1 MKIKKIVFSFVGAA
15 LAVGAIAGALVP
27 AKDAKSVG
35 AAAGETLAEGEVL
48 LRIVHEG
55 ETTDEEIIPTLN
67 VYHWNDGG
75 DGGKIWP
82 GEPIEDLKLKKRED
96 GRYTFTLP
104 VVEEAS
110 GEAHLHNRFIINTG
124 EGGTQTSNSAWM
136 GLDAT
141 HEYTLTISTESNTES
156 NTEVRKIV
164 GGGWNKIAQPYTS
177 DMLRIWV
184 DRGLAAHEQ
193 GYLML
198 HYWKD
203 GVDVKTLPAKYTGM
217 TKINGAENDAY
228 HWLAYYDVPKADLL
242 GAHMQFIRHE
252 STGDYAQTFNDS
264 REGGEANV
272 YAAGDN
278 AEIYYL
284 WENGTQFDRGS
295 LPQAQNVP
303 VANLKLVFEGYFSC
317 AEDMDNG
324 YLNWGKVKSTWI
336 TYTDEEGVEH
346 WRTQGNLTE
355 LVLNDFDTEADYA
368 TGNRNKE
375 IDAWTK
381 YQMMETLYNANLPS
395 SLYGVDNGSFDDTAI
410 IIASVTLLSVV
421 SVSAIVF
428 IGMKKRRL
436 S

>member
-27 AKDAKSVG
+27 AKDAKSVD

-48 LRIVHEG
+48 LRIKHEG

-67 VYHWNDGG
+67 VYNWNDGG
-75 DGGKIWP
+75 NNGWP
-82 GEPIEDLKLKKRED
+82 GEPIEDFNLSEKRTD

-104 VVEEAS
+104 KVEET
-110 GEAHLHNRFIINTG
+110 GVGTFLREKFIINSDN
-124 EGGTQTSNSAWM
+124 GGQTNDNAWM

-141 HEYTLTISTESNTES
+141 HEFTLTINAEGK
-156 NTEVRKIV
+156 VV
-164 GGGWNKIAQPYTS
+164 GGGWKKIDQPYTS

-203 GVDVKTLPAKYTGM
+203 GVDAKTLPADYSEITTG
-217 TKINGAENDAY
+217 
-228 HWLAYYDVPKADLL
+228 HWLAYYDVPKADLI

-252 STGDYAQTFNDS
+252 PTGVHAQTFNDS

-284 WENGTQFDRGS
+284 WDDGTQFGRGS
-295 LPQAQNVP
+295 LAAQEQIVP

-336 TYTDEEGVEH
+336 TYTDEEGGEH
-346 WRTQGNLTE
+346 WRTQGDLTE
-355 LVLNDFDTEADYA
+355 LVLKDFDTEADYA

-381 YQMMETLYNANLPS
+381 YQMMEALYNANLPS

-436 S
+436 NK

>member
-15 LAVGAIAGALVP
+15 LAVGAIVGALVP

-35 AAAGETLAEGEVL
+35 AAAGETLANGEVL

-55 ETTDEEIIPTLN
+55 ETTDEQIIPTLK
-67 VYHWNDGG
+67 VHHWNDGG
-75 DGGKIWP
+75 GTAWP
-82 GEPIEDLKLKKRED
+82 GEPIKNLLSEKRAD

-104 VVEEAS
+104 V
-110 GEAHLHNRFIINTG
+110 GEDGYLHDKFIINAG
-124 EGGTQTSNSAWM
+124 DGSTQTDNSAWM

-141 HEYTLTISTESNTES
+141 HEFILTINAEGG
-156 NTEVRKIV
+156 VV
-164 GGGWNKIAQPYTS
+164 GGGWNKIVQPYTS

-203 GVDVKTLPAKYTGM
+203 GVDVKTLPSGYSGITTDKWM
-217 TKINGAENDAY
+217 
-228 HWLAYYDVPKADLL
+228 AYYDVAKADLRD
-242 GAHMQFIRHE
+242 AHMQFIRHE
-252 STGDYAQTFNDS
+252 TTGVYAQTFNDS
-264 REGGEANV
+264 REGGETNV

-278 AEIYYL
+278 AEIYHL
-284 WENGTQFDRGS
+284 WDDGTQFSRGS
-295 LPQAQNVP
+295 LAQQEKIVP

-346 WRTQGNLTE
+346 WRTNGDLTD

-436 S
+436 NK

>member
-15 LAVGAIAGALVP
+15 LAVGAIVGALVP

-55 ETTDEEIIPTLN
+55 ETTDEQIIPTLKVHN
-67 VYHWNDGG
+67 WNDGG
-75 DGGKIWP
+75 NNGWP
-82 GEPIEDLKLKKRED
+82 GQPIEEFGLEKRDD

-104 VVEEAS
+104 KVEET
-110 GEAHLHNRFIINTG
+110 GVGTFLRDKFIINSDNGGQTG
-124 EGGTQTSNSAWM
+124 DSAWM

-141 HEYTLTISTESNTES
+141 NEFILTINAAGG
-156 NTEVRKIV
+156 VV
-164 GGGWNKIAQPYTS
+164 GGGWNKIVQPYTS

-193 GYLML
+193 GYLLL

-203 GVDVKTLPAKYTGM
+203 GVDVKTLPSSYSEITTGKWM
-217 TKINGAENDAY
+217 
-228 HWLAYYDVPKADLL
+228 AYYDVAKADLRD
-242 GAHMQFIRHE
+242 AHMQFIRHE
-252 STGDYAQTFNDS
+252 STGVYVQTFNDS
-264 REGGEANV
+264 REGGETNV

-284 WENGTQFDRGS
+284 WNDGTQFGRDS
-295 LPQAQNVP
+295 LAEQEQIVP

-336 TYTDEEGVEH
+336 TYTDEEGIEH
-346 WRTQGNLTE
+346 WRTQGDLSD

-368 TGNRNKE
+368 TGTRNKE

-381 YQMMETLYNANLPS
+381 YQMMEALYNANLPS

-436 S
+436 NK

>member
-15 LAVGAIAGALVP
+15 LAVGAIVGALVP

-55 ETTDEEIIPTLN
+55 ETTDEEIIPTLK
-67 VYHWNDGG
+67 VYNWNDGG
-75 DGGKIWP
+75 NNGWP
-82 GEPIEDLKLKKRED
+82 GKPIEEFNLSEKRTD

-104 VVEEAS
+104 KVEET
-110 GEAHLHNRFIINTG
+110 GVGTFLRDKFIITG
-124 EGGTQTSNSAWM
+124 DGDTQTGDSAWM

-141 HEYTLTISTESNTES
+141 HEFTLTINAAGG
-156 NTEVRKIV
+156 VV
-164 GGGWNKIAQPYTS
+164 GGGWNKIVQPYTS

-203 GVDVKTLPAKYTGM
+203 GVDAKTLAAGYTAM
-217 TKINGAENDAY
+217 TRVDEVD
-228 HWLAYYDVPKADLL
+228 HWLAYYDVPKADLV

-252 STGDYAQTFNDS
+252 STGVWAQTFNDS

-284 WENGTQFDRGS
+284 WENGTQFARGS
-295 LPQAQNVP
+295 LASQESIVP

-336 TYTDEEGVEH
+336 TYTDEEGAEH
-346 WRTQGNLTE
+346 WRTAGDLTD
-355 LVLNDFDTEADYA
+355 LPLNDFDTEADYA

-381 YQMMETLYNANLPS
+381 YQMMEALYDANLPS
-395 SLYGVDNGSFDDTAI
+395 NLYGVDNGSFDDTAI

-436 S
+436 NK

>member
-35 AAAGETLAEGEVL
+35 AAAGETLANGEVL
-48 LRIVHEG
+48 IRIVHEG
-55 ETTDEEIIPTLN
+55 ETTDEEIIPTL
-67 VYHWNDGG
+67 YLHHWNDGTSTE
-75 DGGKIWP
+75 WP
-82 GEPIEDLKLKKRED
+82 GELIEPLLSEKRAD

-104 VVEEAS
+104 MVEEES
-110 GEAHLHNRFIINTG
+110 GEAYLHDKFIINTG
-124 EGGTQTSNSAWM
+124 DGGTQTGNSAWM

-141 HEYTLTISTESNTES
+141 HEFTLTINAEG
-156 NTEVRKIV
+156 KIV

-203 GVDVKTLPAKYTGM
+203 GVDAKTLPVGYTPM
-217 TKINGAENDAY
+217 TKINEAE
-228 HWLAYYDVPKADLL
+228 HWLAYYDVPKADLV
-242 GAHMQFIRHE
+242 GAHMQFIRHD
-252 STGDYAQTFNDS
+252 STGVHAQTFNDS

-272 YAAGDN
+272 YVAGDN

-284 WENGTQFDRGS
+284 WENGTQFGRGS
-295 LPQAQNVP
+295 LASQESIVP
-303 VANLKLVFEGYFSC
+303 VANLKLVLEGYFSC

-336 TYTDEEGVEH
+336 TYTDEEGAEH
-346 WRTQGNLTE
+346 WRTAGELSE

-381 YQMMETLYNANLPS
+381 YQMMEALYNASLPS
-395 SLYGVDNGSFDDTAI
+395 NLYGVDNGSFDDTAI

-436 S
+436 NK

>member
-35 AAAGETLAEGEVL
+35 AAAGETLANGEVL

-55 ETTDEEIIPTLN
+55 ETTDEEIIPTL
-67 VYHWNDGG
+67 YLHHWNDGTSTE
-75 DGGKIWP
+75 WP
-82 GEPIEDLKLKKRED
+82 GELIEPLLSEKRAD

-104 VVEEAS
+104 MVEEES
-110 GEAHLHNRFIINTG
+110 GEAYLHDKFIINTG
-124 EGGTQTSNSAWM
+124 DGGTQTGNSAWM

-141 HEYTLTISTESNTES
+141 HEFTLTINAEG
-156 NTEVRKIV
+156 KIV

-203 GVDVKTLPAKYTGM
+203 GVDAKTLPVGYTPM
-217 TKINGAENDAY
+217 TKINEAE
-228 HWLAYYDVPKADLL
+228 HWLAYYDVPKADLV
-242 GAHMQFIRHE
+242 GAHMQFIRHD
-252 STGDYAQTFNDS
+252 STGVHAQTFNDS
-264 REGGEANV
+264 REGGEENV

-284 WENGTQFDRGS
+284 WENGTQFGRGS
-295 LPQAQNVP
+295 LASQESIVP
-303 VANLKLVFEGYFSC
+303 VANLKLVLEGYFSC

-336 TYTDEEGVEH
+336 TYTDEEGAEH
-346 WRTQGNLTE
+346 WRTAGELSE

-368 TGNRNKE
+368 TGNRNKK

-381 YQMMETLYNANLPS
+381 YQMMEALYNASLPS
-395 SLYGVDNGSFDDTAI
+395 NLYGVDNGSFDDTAI

-436 S
+436 NK

>member
-15 LAVGAIAGALVP
+15 LAVGAIVGALVP

-55 ETTDEEIIPTLN
+55 ETTDDDIIPTLK
-67 VYHWNDGG
+67 VYNWNDGG
-75 DGGKIWP
+75 NNGWP
-82 GEPIEDLKLKKRED
+82 GQPIEEFGLSEKRAD

-104 VVEEAS
+104 KVEET
-110 GEAHLHNRFIINTG
+110 GVGTFLRDKFIITG
-124 EGGTQTSNSAWM
+124 DGDTQTGDSAWM

-141 HEYTLTISTESNTES
+141 HEYTLTINAEGG
-156 NTEVRKIV
+156 VV

-203 GVDVKTLPAKYTGM
+203 GVDVKTLPSGYSEITTGKWM
-217 TKINGAENDAY
+217 
-228 HWLAYYDVPKADLL
+228 AYYDVAKADLRD
-242 GAHMQFIRHE
+242 AHMQFIRHE
-252 STGDYAQTFNDS
+252 TTGVYAQTFNDS
-264 REGGEANV
+264 REGGETNV

-284 WENGTQFDRGS
+284 WEDGTQFGRGS
-295 LPQAQNVP
+295 LAQQEKIVP

-324 YLNWGKVKSTWI
+324 YLNWGRVKSTWI
-336 TYTDEEGVEH
+336 TYTDEEGLEH
-346 WRTQGNLTE
+346 WRTAGDLTD
-355 LVLNDFDTEADYA
+355 LTLNDFDTETDYA
-368 TGNRNKE
+368 TGNRNKK

-381 YQMMETLYNANLPS
+381 CQMMEALYNANLPS
-395 SLYGVDNGSFDDTAI
+395 NLYGVDNSSFDDTAI

-436 S
+436 NK

>member
-15 LAVGAIAGALVP
+15 LAVGAIVGALTP

-67 VYHWNDGG
+67 VYNWNDGG
-75 DGGKIWP
+75 NNGWP
-82 GEPIEDLKLKKRED
+82 GDPIEDFNLSEKRTD

-104 VVEEAS
+104 KVEET
-110 GEAHLHNRFIINTG
+110 GVGTFLRDKFIINSDN
-124 EGGTQTSNSAWM
+124 GGQTNDSAWM

-141 HEYTLTISTESNTES
+141 HEFTLTINAKGG
-156 NTEVRKIV
+156 VV
-164 GGGWNKIAQPYTS
+164 GGGWNKIVQPYTS

-203 GVDVKTLPAKYTGM
+203 GVDAKTLAAGYTAM
-217 TKINGAENDAY
+217 TSVDEVD
-228 HWLAYYDVPKADLL
+228 HWLAYYDVPKADLV

-252 STGDYAQTFNDS
+252 STGVYAQTFNDS

-284 WENGTQFDRGS
+284 WENGTQFGRGS
-295 LPQAQNVP
+295 LASQESIVP
-303 VANLKLVFEGYFSC
+303 VANLKLVLEGYFSC

-336 TYTDEEGVEH
+336 TYTDEEGDEH
-346 WRTQGNLTE
+346 WRTAGDLTD
-355 LVLNDFDTEADYA
+355 LTLNDFDTEADYA

-375 IDAWTK
+375 IDAWAK
-381 YQMMETLYNANLPS
+381 YQMMEALYNANLPS
-395 SLYGVDNGSFDDTAI
+395 NLYGVDNGSFDDTAI

-436 S
+436 NK

>member
-15 LAVGAIAGALVP
+15 LAVGAIVGALIP

-55 ETTDEEIIPTLN
+55 ETTDEDIIPTLN
-67 VYHWNDGG
+67 VYNWNDGG
-75 DGGKIWP
+75 NNGWP
-82 GEPIEDLKLKKRED
+82 GEPIEVFNLSEKRAD

-104 VVEEAS
+104 KVEET
-110 GEAHLHNRFIINTG
+110 GVGTFLRDKFIINSDN
-124 EGGTQTSNSAWM
+124 GGQTNDNAWM

-141 HEYTLTISTESNTES
+141 HEFTLTINADGG
-156 NTEVRKIV
+156 VV
-164 GGGWNKIAQPYTS
+164 GGGWNKIVQPYTS

-203 GVDVKTLPAKYTGM
+203 GVDAKTLAVGYTPM
-217 TKINGAENDAY
+217 TRVDEVD
-228 HWLAYYDVPKADLL
+228 HWLAYYDVPKADLV

-252 STGDYAQTFNDS
+252 STGVYAQTFNDS
-264 REGGEANV
+264 REGGETNV

-284 WENGTQFDRGS
+284 WENGTQFGRGS
-295 LPQAQNVP
+295 LATQEQIVP

-336 TYTDEEGVEH
+336 TYTDEEGIEH
-346 WRTQGNLTE
+346 WRTQGDLTE
-355 LVLNDFDTEADYA
+355 LVLKDFDTEADYA

-381 YQMMETLYNANLPS
+381 YQMMEALYNANLPS

-436 S
+436 NK